1 MSATIPKTSI
11 TLLKALA
18 SEAPNVRWTEFVSRY
33 EDTMRSYVMRHY
45 PSVDVDDVLQNAF
58 ISLTK
63 ALPGYRYMPD
73 EKGHFRNYLFGV
85 LSHKAMDAIRRRTT
99 EKKNLLRY
107 ASEQTGQP
115 RRPSEDEE
123 WQNSLMHVA
132 LDQLMADDSIASRN
146 REVFRHVALL
156 GESPERVAA
165 DFGITRGNV
174 DVIKNRVLSR
184 LKDLVASMRDNG

>member
-1 MSATIPKTSI
+1 MSTTIPKTSI

-33 EDTMRSYVMRHY
+33 EETMRSYVVRYY

-85 LSHKAMDAIRRRTT
+85 LRHKAMDAIRKRTT
-99 EKKNLLRY
+99 ETKNMQRY
-107 ASEQTGQP
+107 VSYQTGQQ
-115 RRPSEDEE
+115 RRSSEDDE

-174 DVIKNRVLSR
+174 DVIKNRLLSR
-184 LKDLVASMRDNG
+184 LKDLVEAMRDNG